1 MTLLFVMVASQPVSA
16 ATVNINRTDRGWYT
30 ETGQHTPTNLNY
42 IAGDGRYTGCGTNC
56 YSDMHNFFVF
66 DLAGVTQPIG
76 SAKLALF
83 VPAAGAQPG
92 YISPQPSEN
101 YELHDVSTPIAT
113 LLAGTGGVAAHA
125 DLGSGVVYGS
135 RTMTAADMGSV
146 VEITLNSS
154 AIAAMNA
161 THGLFG
167 LGGSVTTLDA
177 LANNEVVFAWT
188 NSGTELTELRLTLV
202 PEPSALMLLA
212 TGVISLLVSKKP
224 SRKASD
230 W

>member
-1 MTLLFVMVASQPVSA
+1 
-16 ATVNINRTDRGWYT
+16 
-30 ETGQHTPTNLNY
+30 
-42 IAGDGRYTGCGTNC
+42 
-56 YSDMHNFFVF
+56 
-66 DLAGVTQPIG
+66 
-76 SAKLALF
+76 
-83 VPAAGAQPG
+83 
-92 YISPQPSEN
+92 
-101 YELHDVSTPIAT
+101 
-113 LLAGTGGVAAHA
+113 
-125 DLGSGVVYGS
+125 
-135 RTMTAADMGSV
+135 MTAADMGSV